1 MTTFM
6 GVAIIVVRE
15 VNAMTSVNVPVPAG
29 VDKDTARRA
38 ALRAMNE
45 VATIGLVEKVLA
57 DSPVHV
63 GPGHL
68 AQASLREKRWR
79 DVEREWGMLA
89 ADQVALLTGARPE
102 SARPHT
108 ANLRRRKGLAGV
120 KRRGGLLYPGFQ
132 FVRVEDDLIAVA
144 SAWTTLSELL
154 KPAGWS
160 DADVLAW
167 AAAPN
172 AYLEG
177 RSPAHEVQEQPES
190 VSDALRYA
198 VTRAIPALQPDIQS
212 A

>member
-1 MTTFM
+1 MSEFALSLLSE
-6 GVAIIVVRE
+6 GVDAVS
-15 VNAMTSVNVPVPAG
+15 TVNVPVPAG

-38 ALRAMNE
+38 ALRAMDE

-57 DSPVHV
+57 DSSAHV

-68 AQASLREKRWR
+68 AQAALREERWR

-102 SARPHT
+102 SARSLT

-132 FVRVEDDLIAVA
+132 FVRFADDLGAVA
-144 SAWTTLSELL
+144 SAWTTLRELL
-154 KPAGWS
+154 APGGWS

-177 RSPAHEVQEQPES
+177 RSPAQEVHEHPEGL
-190 VSDALRYA
+190 SDALRHA
-198 VTRAIPALQPDIQS
+198 VARAFPAPQRGTQP

>member
-1 MTTFM
+1 VTT
-6 GVAIIVVRE
+6 
-15 VNAMTSVNVPVPAG
+15 VNVPVPAG

-38 ALRAMNE
+38 ALRAMDE

-68 AQASLREKRWR
+68 AQAALREERWR
-79 DVEREWGMLA
+79 GVEREWGMLA
-89 ADQVALLTGARPE
+89 ADQVALLTGARAQ
-102 SARPHT
+102 SARSHT

-144 SAWTTLSELL
+144 SAWTTLRELL
-154 KPAGWS
+154 EPAGWS

-167 AAAPN
+167 ASAPN
-172 AYLEG
+172 AHLEG
-177 RSPAHEVQEQPES
+177 RSPAQEVHEQPDR

-198 VTRAIPALQPDIQS
+198 VTRTVPASQPDMQS

>member
-1 MTTFM
+1 VTT
-6 GVAIIVVRE
+6 
-15 VNAMTSVNVPVPAG
+15 VNVPVPAG

-38 ALRAMNE
+38 ALRAMDE

-68 AQASLREKRWR
+68 AQAALREERWR
-79 DVEREWGMLA
+79 GVEREWGMLA
-89 ADQVALLTGARPE
+89 ADQVALLTGARAQ
-102 SARPHT
+102 SARSHT

-144 SAWTTLSELL
+144 SAWTTLRELL
-154 KPAGWS
+154 EPAGWS

-167 AAAPN
+167 ASAPN
-172 AYLEG
+172 AHLEG
-177 RSPAHEVQEQPES
+177 RSPAQEVHEQPDR

-198 VTRAIPALQPDIQS
+198 VTRTVPASQPGMQS

>member
-1 MTTFM
+1 MTT
-6 GVAIIVVRE
+6 
-15 VNAMTSVNVPVPAG
+15 VNVPVPAG

-57 DSPVHV
+57 DSSVHV

-68 AQASLREKRWR
+68 AQAALREERWR

-102 SARPHT
+102 SARSHT

-132 FVRVEDDLIAVA
+132 FVRVDDDLVAVA
-144 SAWTTLSELL
+144 SAWTTLRELL
-154 KPAGWS
+154 EPAGWS

-167 AAAPN
+167 ASAPN

-177 RSPAHEVQEQPES
+177 RSPAQEVHEQPES

-198 VTRAIPALQPDIQS
+198 VARAIPAPQPDMQS